1 MACILACAA
10 EAIVATVARKSLE
23 AKAENTEKTAEGE
36 VRHLSFAKKL
46 KWLSNMLWGGTV
58 LLALEHV
65 WHGEITPWF
74 PFLTAMSDPT
84 DKAVMLHEIA
94 TVGVGMCVAI
104 TAVWAVMVLVS
115 SAMEKKALS
124 AQTQE

>member
-23 AKAENTEKTAEGE
+23 AKAETAEKTAEGE

-115 SAMEKKALS
+115 NAMEKKALS